1 MKAIQEYQTKVRWPG
16 IEKEVERAYK
26 TCHGCQLVSEP
37 IKPEQM
43 TRAELPSAPWQYLAA
58 ELLGRLPASDYV
70 FVGVD
75 YYSRFSEIEFTKSN
89 ISEKIVSML
98 SKIFITCGLPLSLR
112 TDNGRQFT
120 SEHFTK

>member
-37 IKPEQM
+37 TKPEQM
-43 TRAELPSAPWQYLAA
+43 TRTVLPSAPWQHLPA
-58 ELLGRLPASDYV
+58 ELLGPLPSSDYV

-75 YYSRFSEIEFTKSN
+75 YYSRFSEFTKST

-98 SKIFITCGLPLSLR
+98 SKIFVTCGLPLSLR

-120 SEHFTK
+120 SEHFAK